1 MVSWIF
7 NVLKLYV
14 CTLLIGSLDCVNT
27 VLAYGILLTWEFSAS
42 YNFGKIRMDS
52 SSTHPYW
59 KTLNWVYAPLMEKWC
74 VDLLSIRDSCGY
86 WVRDLMFDLR
96 ICLWLSFDIR
106 ICIYINDYSNMIWN
120 VEWQILYFDLW
131 FLCRSIINQVY
142 YEYMFMCICGSFYG
156 RLQIDIW
163 TVDHRCDRITYN
175 PLWLWTGYPDFVLIG
190 LWPPTLWTGFPDLSR
205 VDHPQ
210 RGHLSP
216 CDFILLL
223 CAIWFYVIHS
233 LSLLYLSLFHYD
245 HTCLYSSRYR
255 IKFRIMIMFLLFT
268 L

>member
-1 MVSWIF
+1 MTIRIWYEMWNGKYFILTYDF
-7 NVLKLYV
+7 
-14 CTLLIGSLDCVNT
+14 CVG
-27 VLAYGILLTWEFSAS
+27 A
-42 YNFGKIRMDS
+42 
-52 SSTHPYW
+52 
-59 KTLNWVYAPLMEKWC
+59 
-74 VDLLSIRDSCGY
+74 LSIRSI
-86 WVRDLMFDLR
+86 MN
-96 ICLWLSFDIR
+96 ICL
-106 ICIYINDYSNMIWN
+106 
-120 VEWQILYFDLW
+120 
-131 FLCRSIINQVY
+131 
-142 YEYMFMCICGSFYG
+142 CICGSFYG

-190 LWPPTLWTGFPDLSR
+190 LWPPTLWTGFPDLFR

-233 LSLLYLSLFHYD
+233 FSLLYLSLFHYD
-245 HTCLYSSRYR
+245 HTFLYSSRYR
-255 IKFRIMIMFLLFT
+255 IKFWIMIMFLLFT

>member
-1 MVSWIF
+1 MTW
-7 NVLKLYV
+7 
-14 CTLLIGSLDCVNT
+14 VNT

-42 YNFGKIRMDS
+42 YNFGQILMDS

-96 ICLWLSFDIR
+96 IGLWLSFDIR
-106 ICIYINDYSNMIWN
+106 VCIYKWLFEYDMKCGMANTLFWLMIF
-120 VEWQILYFDLW
+120 VSEHYQSGLLW
-131 FLCRSIINQVY
+131 IYVY
-142 YEYMFMCICGSFYG
+142 VFMWVIYG

-175 PLWLWTGYPDFVLIG
+175 PLWLWTGYPDFILIG
-190 LWPPTLWTGFPDLSR
+190 LWPPTLWTGFPDLFR
-205 VDHPQ
+205 ADHPQ

-233 LSLLYLSLFHYD
+233 LSLLYLSFFSLWSHLSIFFSFSY
-245 HTCLYSSRYR
+245 
-255 IKFRIMIMFLLFT
+255 
-268 L
+268 

>member
-1 MVSWIF
+1 
-7 NVLKLYV
+7 
-14 CTLLIGSLDCVNT
+14 
-27 VLAYGILLTWEFSAS
+27 
-42 YNFGKIRMDS
+42 
-52 SSTHPYW
+52 
-59 KTLNWVYAPLMEKWC
+59 
-74 VDLLSIRDSCGY
+74 
-86 WVRDLMFDLR
+86 MFDLGLA
-96 ICLWLSFDIR
+96 CDYPLTFGFA
-106 ICIYINDYSNMIWN
+106 YINDYSNMIWN

-156 RLQIDIW
+156 QLQIDIW

-175 PLWLWTGYPDFVLIG
+175 PLCLCTGYPDFILIG
-190 LWPPTLWTGFPDLSR
+190 LWPPTLWTGFPDLFR

-245 HTCLYSSRYR
+245 HTCLFSARYR